1 MFVSIRPLGGFF
13 GVYKLDTL
21 NLESLVDWQV
31 CESLSRN
38 LE

>member
-21 NLESLVDWQV
+21 NLDSLVDWQV
-31 CESLSRN
+31 CESLS
-38 LE
+38 L